1 MAEKL
6 KIETLMEKTLTRDFK
21 PDIAQGYISTY
32 WLVKDRL
39 TKDVL
44 EWIRTQE
51 PQLSDHSSEHIE
63 NVLKNA
69 YKLLENE
76 IDNIEN
82 QTDASRFDGL
92 NLYFLCMTILFHDVG
107 NFFGRAGHNKEIGQ
121 VLKDIFSPIFTG
133 VYSRDKRLIE
143 RAGRAHTGK
152 HNSDTLK
159 EIDETETSNGNKVYL
174 RDIAAIVRLADELA
188 EGPQRTSQYM
198 LSKGMFSAES
208 KIFHRYASCTHIM
221 IDSPN
226 GRINITYEI
235 ELDWNED
242 QAPTA
247 NDLDQLKEFLTFIYS
262 RIHKLNQERKY
273 CGYYCDLLRGIT
285 QTQVS
290 FNFINR
296 DIPLETNF
304 QNLILTDLTVP
315 GDKEK
320 EITSGREDLEID
332 TVLETITSSFP
343 ENLNSATS

>member
-6 KIETLMEKTLTRDFK
+6 KIENLMEMALHRDFK
-21 PDIAQGYISTY
+21 PDIAQGYVSTY
-32 WLVKDRL
+32 WYVKDRL
-39 TKDVL
+39 NKDVL
-44 EWIRTQE
+44 DWIRTKE
-51 PQLSDHSSEHIE
+51 PDLSDHSSEHIE

-76 IDNIEN
+76 IDNIKTEPN
-82 QTDASRFDGL
+82 KSKFDGL

-121 VLKDIFSPIFTG
+121 VLKDNFSQTFRGIYG
-133 VYSRDKRLIE
+133 RDKRLIE

-198 LSKGMFSAES
+198 LDKGMFSLGS

-235 ELDWNED
+235 ELDWVED
-242 QAPTA
+242 QPPSNTE
-247 NDLDQLKEFLTFIYS
+247 LDELKEFLKFIYS

-273 CGYYCDLLRGIT
+273 CGYYCDLLRAIT

-290 FNFINR
+290 FNFVNK

-315 GDKEK
+315 GDREK

-332 TVLETITSSFP
+332 AVLTTISTSFS
-343 ENLNSATS
+343 ENLNSAAN